1 MFFPELQDQ
10 LDHIFAMHAHFCAVC
25 DTDAGAFETV
35 ELLENHYESA
45 EHVERVGREG
55 SVLEG
60 SGSMKS
66 VGLGGC

>member
-1 MFFPELQDQ
+1 
-10 LDHIFAMHAHFCAVC
+10 MHAHFCAVC

-35 ELLENHYESA
+35 ELLEAHYGSV

-60 SGSMKS
+60 SGA
-66 VGLGGC
+66 VEAGGLGGC